1 MGDYGVVDDDELV
14 AVVER
19 KGLEDLAGS
28 LSGGRMIYR
37 LEELATVPR
46 AAVVVEERYSAIFKL
61 THVRPSLLAEALAE
75 CQVRVPSVP
84 IIFAETRQLAQEW
97 TYRFLGAALR
107 DRRESQ
113 SATWS

>member
-1 MGDYGVVDDDELV
+1 
-14 AVVER
+14 
-19 KGLEDLAGS
+19 
-28 LSGGRMIYR
+28 MIYR